1 MIKRQPF
8 INQQFQSPFVL
19 LKKFFVFYIMFFLFS
34 RLYKKE
40 VLMDIFI
47 TEISEYDFKNFIYNI
62 SYKELFGTNYIND
75 PFSSL
80 SYKIIRDE
88 ELIRHSIRA
97 TELAVKIAEEM
108 GINSEE
114 LIKIKNGSLFHD
126 IGKLNVPIS
135 ILFKEDMLI
144 EHEFEIL
151 KKHPEFA
158 CELLDRYDFVE
169 DFYEIPLCHH
179 ERWNG
184 TGYPRGLK
192 KEEIPLSARI
202 FAVADV
208 YDALTNI
215 RPYRPAWTY
224 ENAVNYIIQ
233 QSGKHFDPD
242 VVEAFLKVINKV
254 IKKD

>member
-1 MIKRQPF
+1 
-8 INQQFQSPFVL
+8 
-19 LKKFFVFYIMFFLFS
+19 
-34 RLYKKE
+34 
-40 VLMDIFI
+40 MDIFI
-47 TEISEYDFKNFIYNI
+47 SEISEYDFKSFVYNI
-62 SYKELFGTNYIND
+62 SYKEYFETPSFND
-75 PFSSL
+75 PFSLL
-80 SYKIIRDE
+80 SYKIIRDQ

-97 TELAVKIAEEM
+97 TELALKIAKKM

-135 ILFKEDMLI
+135 ILFKEDILI
-144 EHEFEIL
+144 ENELKIL

-158 CELLDRYDFVE
+158 CEILDKYDFME
-169 DFYEIPLCHH
+169 DIYEIPLCHH

-184 TGYPRGLK
+184 TGYPRGIK

-215 RPYRPAWTY
+215 RPYRPAWSY
-224 ENAVNYIIQ
+224 EDAVNYIIH
-233 QSGKHFDPD
+233 QSGKQFDPE
-242 VVEAFLKVINKV
+242 VVEAFLKVIM
-254 IKKD
+254 KD